1 LCILFK
7 ECRGGGM
14 MIDMVCSFADMDDEL
29 VRTVLEIEKDGDD
42 VVLLVDGHRIW
53 VNAIEIISKIVVEVL
68 QECQ

>member
-1 LCILFK
+1 
-7 ECRGGGM
+7 M

>member
-1 LCILFK
+1 
-7 ECRGGGM
+7 